1 MKCSFILKSWRNT
14 SFSSWLT
21 TPDYSIP
28 QFQKA
33 NSYQLSVVLMLLV
46 TGCVA
51 PNPQEQARAIQ
62 NHSYWSQWAAN
73 KHRAIKTFGQ
83 PDDTSYMRRYER
95 GYRTVV
101 LTWFDLKTPDGK
113 EWSKVSLPFYNYA
126 PDFELHETSFVGMLP
141 QIPK

>member
-1 MKCSFILKSWRNT
+1 
-14 SFSSWLT
+14 
-21 TPDYSIP
+21 
-28 QFQKA
+28 
-33 NSYQLSVVLMLLV
+33 MLLV